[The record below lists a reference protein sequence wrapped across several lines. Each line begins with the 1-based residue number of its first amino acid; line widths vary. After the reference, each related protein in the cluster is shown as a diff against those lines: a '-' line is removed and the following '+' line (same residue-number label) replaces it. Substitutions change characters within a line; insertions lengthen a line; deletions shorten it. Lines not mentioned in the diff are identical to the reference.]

1 MSLLAFHSTV
11 SKTRPLGRGV
21 EGVDIS
27 LSLCLNTDD
36 KEGKA
41 TKGFRKLIA
50 EAKGFSTRTTTKEG
64 KR

>member
-1 MSLLAFHSTV
+1 MQSLSTGNFD
-11 SKTRPLGRGV
+11 S

-27 LSLCLNTDD
+27 LPLCLNTGN

-41 TKGFRKLIA
+41 TKGFRRLIG
-50 EAKGFSTRTTTKEG
+50 EAKGFSTRTLTKEG